1 MAKSIIQQNVRT
13 GFASTKYFIPNAV
26 ELAECLCETNT
37 KPTNSR
43 PTEQSINLGR
53 TFLDSITEGD
63 SFVISPRQFLLC
75 AGLDEKLL
83 DSFLDEAK
91 LWVKDI
97 RRAQQAN

>member
-26 ELAECLCETNT
+26 ELAECLCETN
-37 KPTNSR
+37 NR

-53 TFLDSITEGD
+53 TFLDSITESD
-63 SFVISPRQFLLC
+63 NFVISPRQLLLC

-83 DSFLDEAK
+83 DSFVDEAEPF
-91 LWVKDI
+91 LEDI